1 MNFKNRIWEL
11 MEYHEEDHGLSK
23 FFDFFL
29 MAMIIISLISIIL
42 ETEIYVKDN
51 YYNVLYLI
59 DTTIVIIFTIEYL
72 LRLFTCTSSKI
83 FSGKYGRIR
92 YVFSPMG
99 LIDLIAILPFYIT
112 FMTNNLLFLRIL
124 RILRILRLF
133 KSFQYS
139 KSLDKIL
146 NIFEKRK
153 DDILASLMILI
164 CLLTITSVGI
174 YYAENE
180 AQPEKFSSI
189 LSSMW
194 WSVATLTTV
203 GYGDIYPI
211 TTLGKFFGSLSAIFG
226 VGLFAIPTAILAS
239 GFAEHESTEIVKCK
253 ICGHINEK
261 E

>member
-1 MNFKNRIWEL
+1 MKNKIWNL
-11 MEYHEEDHGLSK
+11 MEYHDDDQGLSK
-23 FFDFFL
+23 FVDYFF
-29 MAMIIISLISIIL
+29 MALIIITLITLIL
-42 ETEIYVKDN
+42 ETEKNIRDN

-59 DTTIVIIFTIEYL
+59 ETTIVIVFSIEYI
-72 LRLFTCTSSKI
+72 LRLFTSTSSKR
-83 FSGKYGRIR
+83 FSGKYGRIKFI
-92 YVFSPMG
+92 FSPMG
-99 LIDLIAILPFYIT
+99 LIDLIAILPFYLT
-112 FMTNNLLFLRIL
+112 FMSNNLLFLRIL
-124 RILRILRLF
+124 RIIRILRLF

-146 NIFEKRK
+146 MIFEKRK
-153 DDILASLMILI
+153 DDMFASLMILI
-164 CLLTITSVGI
+164 SLLTITSVGI

-211 TTLGKFFGSLSAIFG
+211 TTLGKFLGSLSAIFG

-239 GFAEHESTEIVKCK
+239 GFSEHESSEIIKCK
-253 ICGHINEK
+253 NCGHIIEK
-261 E
+261 

>member
-1 MNFKNRIWEL
+1 MKLTNKIWEL

-23 FFDFFL
+23 FVDCFF
-29 MAMIIISLISIIL
+29 MALIILSLITLIL
-42 ETEIYVKDN
+42 ETEKHIIDN
-51 YYNVLYLI
+51 YYNVLYI
-59 DTTIVIIFTIEYL
+59 IETTIVIIFSIEYI
-72 LRLFTCTSSKI
+72 LRLFTCTSSKK
-83 FSGKYGRIR
+83 FNGKYGIIK
-92 YVFSPMG
+92 YIFSPMG
-99 LIDLIAILPFYIT
+99 LIDIIAILPFYLT
-112 FMTNNLLFLRIL
+112 FMSNNLLFLRII

-146 NIFEKRK
+146 MIFEKRK

-174 YYAENE
+174 YYAETE

-239 GFAEHESTEIVKCK
+239 GFSEHESAEIVKCK
-253 ICGHINEK
+253 MCGHINEK